1 MNWLKRR
8 DHGVDQRALPESAPG
23 LPQTSHAELHE
34 SQRLADTPNPDY
46 LRSRQKLYRQ
56 LIQRLDLPTLHV
68 LDLQTLRAELRRLIA
83 QMLQETPYPLNQQE
97 LESVA
102 VDVEHE
108 VLGLGPLERLLA
120 DPTVSDILVNR
131 PDQVYVERSGR
142 LELTPARFDDHGHIL
157 RVIERIVSK
166 MGRRIDES
174 SPMVDARLSD
184 GSRVNAIIPPLAVDG
199 PVLSIRKFPGRP
211 LTVDDLLKAGS
222 LTPEMA
228 HLLAAMVRAKLN
240 ILIAGG
246 TGTGKTTTLNVLS
259 AFIPAHER
267 IVTIED
273 AAELQLQQPHV
284 IRLET
289 RPPNAE
295 SRGEVTQR
303 ALVRNALRMRPDRI
317 ILGEVR
323 GEETFDMLQA
333 MNTGHEG
340 SMATVHANSPRDAL
354 MRLENMMALAS
365 VPMDSRAV
373 RQQMASALAAVV
385 QIQRY
390 SDGRRRVVSLCE
402 ITGMEGDVVTTQ
414 EIFRF
419 ERSGVNAQGV
429 VLGHFRATGIRPQF
443 HDRLEAYGQT
453 VPADIYD
460 PTRIYQTGPSGH
472 FESGTH

>member
-1 MNWLKRR
+1 MNWLKRK
-8 DHGVDQRALPESAPG
+8 DQWADQRALPAFETDSTQPSHPENHPSPG
-23 LPQTSHAELHE
+23 VTQTL
-34 SQRLADTPNPDY
+34 NPDY

-56 LIQRLDLPTLHV
+56 LIQRLDLPTLHA
-68 LDLQTLRAELRRLIA
+68 LDLQTLRSDLRRLIA
-83 QMLQETPYPLNQQE
+83 QMLQESPYPLNQQE
-97 LESVA
+97 LELVA

-142 LELTPARFDDHGHIL
+142 LELTPARFDDHRHIL

-174 SPMVDARLSD
+174 SPMVDARLGD

-199 PVLSIRKFPGRP
+199 PVLSIRKFPSRP
-211 LTVDDLLKAGS
+211 MSVDDLLRAGS

-259 AFIPAHER
+259 SFIPANER

-354 MRLENMMALAS
+354 MRLENMMALAN
-365 VPMDSRAV
+365 VPMNSRAV
-373 RQQMASALAAVV
+373 RQQMASALTAVV

-402 ITGMEGDVVTTQ
+402 ITGMEGDVLTTQ

-419 ERSGVNAQGV
+419 DRTGVNAQGV
-429 VLGHFRATGIRPQF
+429 VLGQFRATGIRPQF
-443 HDRLEAYGQT
+443 QDRLEAYGQT

-460 PTRIYQTGPSGH
+460 PTCIYHTGPSGQL
-472 FESGTH
+472 ESGLH